1 MKTDATIA
9 YNYFLSLLKG
19 TEKIVIAMRD
29 NQTSNNSSNLSSQIG
44 LINEMIQNMEG
55 LKVDLEGILRNT
67 KEFSA

>member
-44 LINEMIQNMEG
+44 LINEMIKNMEG

>member
-44 LINEMIQNMEG
+44 LMNEMIKNMEG

>member
-19 TEKIVIAMRD
+19 TENIVIAMRD

-44 LINEMIQNMEG
+44 LMNEMIKNMEG